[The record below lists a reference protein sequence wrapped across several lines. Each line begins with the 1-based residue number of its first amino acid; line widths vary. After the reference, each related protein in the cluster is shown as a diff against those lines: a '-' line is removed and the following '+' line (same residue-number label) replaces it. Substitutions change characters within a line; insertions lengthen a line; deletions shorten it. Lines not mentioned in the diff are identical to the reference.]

1 MRGGS
6 AHAKTSRPRA
16 FARVF
21 VPGIHAAVVAAVML
35 CAVQAH
41 AQDFSTAEPAGPS
54 ASSATL
60 LEHGLAAPGAF
71 RAEALATSWLGV
83 SGLFTRAVCATA
95 AVHSVR
101 AAAGWSQTGEP
112 GSGWT
117 SAGLGLGAATRSGGV
132 AVRAV
137 ARRDADEA
145 VGASGRNGVEL
156 GGGAWIAA
164 KSGIV
169 VWAQAPQIVTAGLGT
184 PLPRA
189 LTVGVAVEQN
199 GLGAWFE
206 REAPARSGADT
217 GTHAA
222 GAFVVLDAARVWI
235 EGRGRPLRT
244 GFGLTVGMIGVRVL
258 THPRLGDTV
267 TLSVGFPAHPS
278 TPRAV
283 P

>member
-1 MRGGS
+1 MRP
-6 AHAKTSRPRA
+6 ARA
-16 FARVF
+16 RRVRI
-21 VPGIHAAVVAAVML
+21 VLAAALTLWAVR
-35 CAVQAH
+35 AN
-41 AQDFSTAEPAGPS
+41 AQDFATAEPAGPS
-54 ASSATL
+54 ATAAAM
-60 LEHGLAAPGAF
+60 LEHGLGSPGAL
-71 RAEALATSWLGV
+71 RAEALTTSWLGV
-83 SGLFTRAVCATA
+83 PGLFTRAVCVA
-95 AVHSVR
+95 AAIHSVR
-101 AAAGWSQTGEP
+101 VAAGASQTGEG

-117 SAGLGLGAATRSGGV
+117 SLGLALGAVTGSAGV

-145 VGASGRNGVEL
+145 AGAGERNGVEV

-164 KSGIV
+164 ESGVV
-169 VWAQAPQIVTAGLGT
+169 VWAQAPQIANAGLAP

-189 LTVGVAVEQN
+189 LAVGVAVERD

-222 GAFVVLDAARVWI
+222 GAFIALDAARVWI

-244 GFGLTVGMIGVRVL
+244 GFGLTGGVIGVRVL

-278 TPRAV
+278 PPRAA